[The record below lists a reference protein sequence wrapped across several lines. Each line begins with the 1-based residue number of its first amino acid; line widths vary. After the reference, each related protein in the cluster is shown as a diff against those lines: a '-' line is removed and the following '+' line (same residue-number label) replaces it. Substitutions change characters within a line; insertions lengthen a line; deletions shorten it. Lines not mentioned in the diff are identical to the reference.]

1 MRVAKFFCFGLV
13 VVWIFIDGVCAR
25 PRPGADLDFAKA
37 ISLLRELCGYSL
49 DNSMLNKVKS
59 SKSRFE
65 SDVFHADFYL
75 ELTPAGRR
83 LMASLSFACVVKQK
97 DMNGSGERVPL
108 TARGEIANE
117 DSGGRYSRHVVWER
131 RYSGSNWSGT
141 LAYVDSIF
149 GDGSRLRIPAYILT
163 CPKDIGLTCFSLEF
177 ERDDLTSEEVDEIS
191 NLIHGIFISNS
202 PMK

>member
-1 MRVAKFFCFGLV
+1 
-13 VVWIFIDGVCAR
+13 
-25 PRPGADLDFAKA
+25 
-37 ISLLRELCGYSL
+37 
-49 DNSMLNKVKS
+49 MLNKMKS

-83 LMASLSFACVVKQK
+83 LMASLSFACVVKKK

-131 RYSGSNWSGT
+131 RCSGSNWSGT
-141 LAYVDSIF
+141 IAYVDSIF

-191 NLIHGIFISNS
+191 NLIHGIFVSNS